1 MLVLNLKVNSDKLI
15 NDIVGKDNSPETA
28 PKPAVYG
35 SINRPIL
42 KAASN
47 LNTQPKLSEE
57 QEYYLHLYETQ
68 HDKLFNKSDNSP
80 QKIKVYTYAEEQPET
95 YVEKKTEVFVKEQPD
110 ASIEKQTDTYAEEPI
125 YTYAEEKKLP
135 WYVRLINFIKGLF
148 NKIFKRNKN

>member
-15 NDIVGKDNSPETA
+15 NDIVGKDNSSETA

-47 LNTQPKLSEE
+47 LNTQPKISEE

-80 QKIKVYTYAEEQPET
+80 QKIKVYTYVDEQPET
-95 YVEKKTEVFVKEQPD
+95 HVEKQADAYVEEP
-110 ASIEKQTDTYAEEPI
+110 IHTYAE
-125 YTYAEEKKLP
+125 KHKLP
-135 WYVRLINFIKGLF
+135 WYVRLINFIKDLF

>member
-15 NDIVGKDNSPETA
+15 NDIVGKDNSSETVS
-28 PKPAVYG
+28 KSAVYG

-47 LNTQPKLSEE
+47 LNTQPKISEE

-80 QKIKVYTYAEEQPET
+80 QKIKVYTYVDEQPET
-95 YVEKKTEVFVKEQPD
+95 HVEKQ
-110 ASIEKQTDTYAEEPI
+110 ADTYVEEPI
-125 YTYAEEKKLP
+125 YTYAEEHKLP
-135 WYVRLINFIKGLF
+135 WYVRLINFIKDLF

>member
-15 NDIVGKDNSPETA
+15 NDIVGKDNSSETV
-28 PKPAVYG
+28 PKTAVYG

-47 LNTQPKLSEE
+47 LNTQPKISEE

-80 QKIKVYTYAEEQPET
+80 QKIKVYTYVDEQPET
-95 YVEKKTEVFVKEQPD
+95 HVEKQ
-110 ASIEKQTDTYAEEPI
+110 ADTYVEEPI
-125 YTYAEEKKLP
+125 YTYAEEHKLP
-135 WYVRLINFIKGLF
+135 WYIHLINFVKDLF

>member
-15 NDIVGKDNSPETA
+15 NDIVGKDNSSETV

-35 SINRPIL
+35 STNRPIL

-47 LNTQPKLSEE
+47 LNTQPKISEE

-80 QKIKVYTYAEEQPET
+80 QKIKVYTYVDEQPET
-95 YVEKKTEVFVKEQPD
+95 HVEKQ
-110 ASIEKQTDTYAEEPI
+110 ADTYVEEPI
-125 YTYAEEKKLP
+125 YTYAEEHKLP
-135 WYVRLINFIKGLF
+135 WYIRLINFVKDLF

>member
-15 NDIVGKDNSPETA
+15 NDIVGKDNSSETM
-28 PKPAVYG
+28 PKTAVYG

-47 LNTQPKLSEE
+47 LNTQPKISEE

-68 HDKLFNKSDNSP
+68 HDKIFNKSDNSP
-80 QKIKVYTYAEEQPET
+80 QKIKVYTYVDEQSETHVEKQADT
-95 YVEKKTEVFVKEQPD
+95 YVEEP
-110 ASIEKQTDTYAEEPI
+110 IHTYAE
-125 YTYAEEKKLP
+125 KHKLP
-135 WYVRLINFIKGLF
+135 WYVRLINFIKDLF

>member
-15 NDIVGKDNSPETA
+15 NDIVGKDNSSETV

-35 SINRPIL
+35 SINRPML
-42 KAASN
+42 KAAN
-47 LNTQPKLSEE
+47 NPNTQPKLSEE

-80 QKIKVYTYAEEQPET
+80 QKIKVYTYVDEQPET
-95 YVEKKTEVFVKEQPD
+95 HVEKKTEVFVKEQPD
-110 ASIEKQTDTYAEEPI
+110 THVEKQTDTYVEEPI
-125 YTYAEEKKLP
+125 YTYAEKHKLP
-135 WYVRLINFIKGLF
+135 WYVRLINFVKDLF

>member
-15 NDIVGKDNSPETA
+15 NDIVGKDNSSETA

-42 KAASN
+42 KAVSN
-47 LNTQPKLSEE
+47 LNTQPKISEE

-80 QKIKVYTYAEEQPET
+80 QKIKVYTYVDEQPET
-95 YVEKKTEVFVKEQPD
+95 HVKKQ
-110 ASIEKQTDTYAEEPI
+110 ADTYVEEPI
-125 YTYAEEKKLP
+125 YTYAEKHKLP
-135 WYVRLINFIKGLF
+135 WYVRLINFIKDLF

>member
-15 NDIVGKDNSPETA
+15 NDIVGKDNSSETM
-28 PKPAVYG
+28 PKTAVYG

-47 LNTQPKLSEE
+47 LNTQPKISEE

-80 QKIKVYTYAEEQPET
+80 QKIKVYTYVEEQPET
-95 YVEKKTEVFVKEQPD
+95 HVEKQ
-110 ASIEKQTDTYAEEPI
+110 ADTYVEEPI
-125 YTYAEEKKLP
+125 HTYTEKHKLP
-135 WYVRLINFIKGLF
+135 WYVRLINFIKDLF

>member
-15 NDIVGKDNSPETA
+15 NDIVGKDNSSETA

-47 LNTQPKLSEE
+47 LNTQPKISEE

-80 QKIKVYTYAEEQPET
+80 QKIKVYTYVDEQPET
-95 YVEKKTEVFVKEQPD
+95 HVEKQ
-110 ASIEKQTDTYAEEPI
+110 ADTYVEEPI
-125 YTYAEEKKLP
+125 HAYAEKHKLP
-135 WYVRLINFIKGLF
+135 WYVRLINFIKDLF

>member
-47 LNTQPKLSEE
+47 LNTQSKLSEE

-80 QKIKVYTYAEEQPET
+80 QKIKVYTYVDEQPET
-95 YVEKKTEVFVKEQPD
+95 HVKKQ
-110 ASIEKQTDTYAEEPI
+110 ADTYVEEPI
-125 YTYAEEKKLP
+125 YTYAEEHKLP

>member
-15 NDIVGKDNSPETA
+15 DDILKEDNSSETI
-28 PKPAVYG
+28 PKDTVYG
-35 SINRPIL
+35 IAKRNTLST
-42 KAASN
+42 ASN
-47 LNTQPKLSEE
+47 PNTQPKLSEE

-80 QKIKVYTYAEEQPET
+80 QKIKVYTYVDEQPET
-95 YVEKKTEVFVKEQPD
+95 HD
-110 ASIEKQTDTYAEEPI
+110 EKQTDAYVEEPI
-125 YTYAEEKKLP
+125 YTYAEKHKLP

>member
-15 NDIVGKDNSPETA
+15 NDIVGKDNSSETV

-42 KAASN
+42 KAAN
-47 LNTQPKLSEE
+47 NPNTQLKLSEE

-80 QKIKVYTYAEEQPET
+80 QKIKVYTYVDEQPET
-95 YVEKKTEVFVKEQPD
+95 HVKKQ
-110 ASIEKQTDTYAEEPI
+110 ADTYVEEPI
-125 YTYAEEKKLP
+125 YTYAEKHKLP

>member
-15 NDIVGKDNSPETA
+15 NDIVGKDNSSETV

-47 LNTQPKLSEE
+47 LNTQPKISEE

-80 QKIKVYTYAEEQPET
+80 QKIKVYTYVDEQPET
-95 YVEKKTEVFVKEQPD
+95 HVEKQADTYVEEP
-110 ASIEKQTDTYAEEPI
+110 IHTYAE
-125 YTYAEEKKLP
+125 KHKLP
-135 WYVRLINFIKGLF
+135 WYVRLINFIKDLF

>member
-15 NDIVGKDNSPETA
+15 NDIVGKDNSSETM
-28 PKPAVYG
+28 PKTAVYG

-47 LNTQPKLSEE
+47 LNTQPKISEE

-80 QKIKVYTYAEEQPET
+80 QKIKVYTYVDEQPET
-95 YVEKKTEVFVKEQPD
+95 HVEKQADTYVEEP
-110 ASIEKQTDTYAEEPI
+110 IHTYAEEH
-125 YTYAEEKKLP
+125 KLP
-135 WYVRLINFIKGLF
+135 WYIRLINFIKDLF

>member
-80 QKIKVYTYAEEQPET
+80 QKIKVYTYVDEQPET
-95 YVEKKTEVFVKEQPD
+95 HVKKQ
-110 ASIEKQTDTYAEEPI
+110 ADTYVEEPI
-125 YTYAEEKKLP
+125 YTYAEKHKLP
-135 WYVRLINFIKGLF
+135 WYVRLINFIKHLF
-148 NKIFKRNKN
+148 DKIFKRNKN

>member
-15 NDIVGKDNSPETA
+15 NDIVGKDNSSETM
-28 PKPAVYG
+28 PKTAVYG

-47 LNTQPKLSEE
+47 LNAQPKISEE

-80 QKIKVYTYAEEQPET
+80 QKIKVYTYVDEQPET
-95 YVEKKTEVFVKEQPD
+95 HVEKQ
-110 ASIEKQTDTYAEEPI
+110 ADTHVEESI
-125 YTYAEEKKLP
+125 YTYAEKHKLP
-135 WYVRLINFIKGLF
+135 WYVRLINFIKHLF
-148 NKIFKRNKN
+148 DKIFKRNKN

>member
-15 NDIVGKDNSPETA
+15 NDIVGKDNSSETV

-47 LNTQPKLSEE
+47 LNTQPKISEE

-68 HDKLFNKSDNSP
+68 HDKIFNKSDNSP
-80 QKIKVYTYAEEQPET
+80 QKIKVYTYVDEQPET
-95 YVEKKTEVFVKEQPD
+95 HVEKQADTYVEEP
-110 ASIEKQTDTYAEEPI
+110 IHTYAE
-125 YTYAEEKKLP
+125 KHKLP
-135 WYVRLINFIKGLF
+135 WYVRLINFIKDLF

>member
-15 NDIVGKDNSPETA
+15 NDIVGKDNSSETM
-28 PKPAVYG
+28 PKTAVYG

-47 LNTQPKLSEE
+47 LNTQPKISEE

-80 QKIKVYTYAEEQPET
+80 QKIKVYTYVDEQPET
-95 YVEKKTEVFVKEQPD
+95 HVEKQ
-110 ASIEKQTDTYAEEPI
+110 ADTYVEEPI
-125 YTYAEEKKLP
+125 YTYAEEHKLP
-135 WYVRLINFIKGLF
+135 WYIRLINFVKDLF